1 MNYQPLS
8 QRLNTLVE
16 AQRATLHLI
25 SRLSKLP
32 THVGSSGPQGI
43 DPDARLELSSE
54 IHQNLKEQEEALEL
68 LQQEIEDFSAG
79 SFSATSEG
87 RSRGTDREGDKARLV
102 AQVSRLGED
111 LKQARTHFRKA
122 QLQAKR
128 NAEIAKR
135 KERELL
141 FAGAQEDSGSTTTSR
156 RRGQE
161 KLSQDELLV
170 SASSDVTAALRRTH
184 KLMQSELSRSQFAHD
199 TLEESTAALSSLS
212 ESYTNLDTLL
222 SSSRTL
228 VSSLLRSQKSD
239 TWYLE
244 TAFYILIST
253 IIWLTFRRFFYGP
266 LWWFVW
272 LPLKLLY
279 RASLSPL
286 AALGLIGGRTVRQV
300 LESPTSTSLIVKPSA
315 AGGFPRFSM
324 ANQGPSMAVGGGG
337 KGDPAPDARQK
348 PPNGEGSVSDNV
360 GNMAK
365 KTRQEQESGQAPVV
379 ESIGDQELP
388 DEHIARNSKKR
399 LWEENKEAA
408 KAGSTAKDEL

>member
-8 QRLNTLVE
+8 QRLNALVE

-32 THVGSSGPQGI
+32 THIGSSGPQGI
-43 DPDARLELSSE
+43 DADARVELSSE

-68 LQQEIEDFSAG
+68 LRQEIEDLSAS
-79 SFSATSEG
+79 SFSATPEG

-111 LKQARTHFRKA
+111 LKQARTQFRKA

-141 FAGAQEDSGSTTTSR
+141 FAGAQEDSGSTTKSR

-199 TLEESTAALSSLS
+199 TL
-212 ESYTNLDTLL
+212 
-222 SSSRTL
+222 
-228 VSSLLRSQKSD
+228 
-239 TWYLE
+239 
-244 TAFYILIST
+244 
-253 IIWLTFRRFFYGP
+253 P
-266 LWWFVW
+266 
-272 LPLKLLY
+272 
-279 RASLSPL
+279 
-286 AALGLIGGRTVRQV
+286 ALGLIGGQTVGQV
-300 LESPTSTSLIVKPSA
+300 LESPSPTSLIVKPSA
-315 AGGFPRFSM
+315 AGGFPKFSM
-324 ANQGPSMAVGGGG
+324 ANQGPSIAVGGGG
-337 KGDPAPDARQK
+337 KGGLAPDARQK
-348 PPNGEGSVSDNV
+348 PPNGASSISDDV
-360 GNMAK
+360 GNMAG

-379 ESIGDQELP
+379 ESFVDQELP
-388 DEHIARNSKKR
+388 DEHITRNPKKR